1 METGPDDQLDFFA
14 VLDGNRGTT
23 QDGNPADDW
32 DAYFAARITACR
44 ANRRRMES
52 GGGHLSAPPRERTA
66 DQRTGDDGGYEP

>member
-1 METGPDDQLDFFA
+1 METGPAAQLDFFA
-14 VLDGNRGTT
+14 VLDGNRGAT

-52 GGGHLSAPPRERTA
+52 GGGHLSAPPRESAT
-66 DQRTGDDGGYEP
+66 DQGAEGDGCCEP